1 MKTTFDEKFGQVVRG
16 TAVAAPVG
24 LSERII
30 LFLEEKMKAR
40 ARARAI
46 LYCGLSALSGIA
58 LYAAGGAVVSDVS
71 ASGAGTMFSLIFSD
85 FHAVLANWNYFVL
98 SLAESL
104 PVLPLAL
111 AFISIGVLAM
121 MVTLAVADFRKVGS
135 INRALF
141 SHR

>member
-1 MKTTFDEKFGQVVRG
+1 MKVTFEEKLGQFVRG
-16 TAVAAPVG
+16 TAIAAPMG

-40 ARARAI
+40 AKARAI
-46 LYCGLSALSGIA
+46 LYCGLSAVSGVA
-58 LYAAGGAVVSDVS
+58 LYVTGGAVVSDFA
-71 ASGAGTMFSLIFSD
+71 ASGAGTMLSLVFSD
-85 FHAVLANWNYFVL
+85 FHSVLANWNYFLL

-111 AFISIGVLAM
+111 AFVSIGVLAA

-135 INRALF
+135 INQALF
-141 SHR
+141 GRR